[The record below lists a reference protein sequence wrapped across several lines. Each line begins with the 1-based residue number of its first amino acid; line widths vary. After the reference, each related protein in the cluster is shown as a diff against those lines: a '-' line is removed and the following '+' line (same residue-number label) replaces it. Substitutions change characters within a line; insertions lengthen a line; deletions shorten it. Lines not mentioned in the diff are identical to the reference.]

1 MFEIGYRLYKKDKK
15 VDNYSKMAQ
24 WCNENNAQI
33 EEKEDYY
40 EITEVKISVED
51 RIKIL
56 EIKYNMNRWQ
66 REGILA
72 KRSSYSEYV
81 KKQAQ
86 EIEDLAK
93 QIRK

>member
-1 MFEIGYRLYKKDKK
+1 MFKIGYILYKKDKK
-15 VDNYSKMAQ
+15 IDIYYKMAQ

-33 EEKEDYY
+33 EERESYF
-40 EITEVKISVED
+40 EITENKISIQD
-51 RIKIL
+51 KIKML

-72 KRSSYSEYV
+72 KKSSYSKYV